1 MSNEFKDLIGDFT
14 VEQRENYELCMKYP
28 ILIPNNDEEFYY
40 EYTQLDFFPI
50 GWKKAFGEQWAKEV
64 QAAINKMPINFQKD
78 AYIMDIKE
86 KWGQLRIFLSV
97 CSEEL
102 EEVLQ
107 KYEKLSES
115 VCMQCGKSKTRGF
128 GGWLGYLCKDCEQ
141 ELNNLRGWADA
152 DS

>member
-1 MSNEFKDLIGDFT
+1 MSNEFKDSIGDFT

-64 QAAINKMPINFQKD
+64 QAVINKMPINIQKD
-78 AYIMDIKE
+78 AYIIDIKE
-86 KWGQLRIFLSV
+86 KHGQLRVFFSV
-97 CSEEL
+97 CSDEL
-102 EEVLQ
+102 DEVLK

-115 VCMQCGKSKTRGF
+115 VCIKCGKHKTEGL
-128 GGWLGYLCKDCEQ
+128 GGWFSFLCNDCER
-141 ELNNLRGWADA
+141 ELKNLRGWSDGNN
-152 DS
+152 